1 MDTFLLVLSLSVSV
15 GTTSAPALEYQ
26 TQRTSDLSYIVVSGP
41 FQHDKDLTSFLET
54 VRSSGAKVVA
64 FDSPGGS
71 TYAAMK
77 LGRIIRAEGLSTLQ
91 IRRMECASACALAFL
106 GGVERWAEPGSIG
119 VHRSSFNPDLAMDRE
134 QAVASI
140 QEGTADI
147 LAYLREMGVDQSLLE
162 FALRYDQ
169 SDIRYLSASEMQSLR
184 VTNLSEANVNQSEI
198 EAAPQVDAAPQTQHL
213 EAVALAFVKQLVE
226 EHGNDT
232 SQALATVLAFYGQS
246 VSYYGKPT
254 TLADVLA
261 DKQSYFMRWPE
272 RGYHI
277 RDDSVMVTCANS
289 NCMVSG
295 IYDWIVRSVPRNKQ
309 AKGVAKFSYT
319 IQLGI
324 NPKIVAEGGEVIR

>member
-1 MDTFLLVLSLSVSV
+1 MKSLLPTLFACSIF
-15 GTTSAPALEYQ
+15 TTSAFALEYQ
-26 TQRTSDLSYIVVSGP
+26 VQRTSDLSYVVVSGLFAHDENLNP
-41 FQHDKDLTSFLET
+41 FLDAVRANGTSF
-54 VRSSGAKVVA
+54 VV

-77 LGRIIRAEGLSTLQ
+77 LGRIIRAEGLNTFQ

-106 GGVERWAEPGSIG
+106 GGVERWAEPGSVG
-119 VHRSSFNPDLAMDRE
+119 VHRSSFSPDLTMDRE
-134 QAVASI
+134 QAVAGI

-184 VTNLSEANVNQSEI
+184 VTNMSETNVGQSEI
-198 EAAPQVDAAPQTQHL
+198 ESAPKVNSAQQTQTA
-213 EAVALAFVKQLVE
+213 ETAALAFVKQLVE

-232 SQALATVLAFYGQS
+232 SQALATVLAYYGQT

-254 TLADVLA
+254 ALSEVMA

-277 RDDSVMVTCANS
+277 REDSVMVTCANS

-295 IYDWIVRSVPRNKQ
+295 MYDWIVRSVPRNKQ
-309 AKGVAKFSYT
+309 AKGVARFSYT
-319 IQLGI
+319 IQLGV
-324 NPKIVAEGGEVIR
+324 NPKVVAEGGEVIR